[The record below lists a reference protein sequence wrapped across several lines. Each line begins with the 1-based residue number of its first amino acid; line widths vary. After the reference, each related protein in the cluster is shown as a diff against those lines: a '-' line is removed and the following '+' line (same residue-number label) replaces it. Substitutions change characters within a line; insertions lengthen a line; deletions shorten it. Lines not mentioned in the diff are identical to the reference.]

1 MIGAMVTQALAWAA
15 LLAARAVH
23 DRLLSTLW
31 IALLGLSLASIWHAV
46 NAWIGRRPGRAVMH
60 AALLLTPVGYGLGF
74 DSYPWRVGWSN
85 AGLAVMLGAIV
96 LACAWPAQGKGR
108 RWRGVVLTGAA
119 VLMAV
124 TLGRGILGAFFT
136 RLYPEL
142 RTPHPLNVAAAILQ
156 HVALAL
162 ITMAL
167 LAAWHEEATGS
178 LQHLASTDGLT
189 GLLNRRGCMEHAAL
203 AVAMARRHREPL
215 AVILL
220 DLDHFKRINDTL
232 GHEAGDKVL
241 QLTAEQLRLCLRQTD
256 LSCRHGGEE
265 FLLVLRHCEQ
275 AQAVEIDARLRTL
288 LQRASQAQLGIPVTF
303 SSGLALLQDTDAD
316 LEALLRRADAA
327 LYAAKQAGRNRLC
340 VNGAAKAA
348 V

>member
-1 MIGAMVTQALAWAA
+1 MLDIQTAFVTMLAGVFAGAVAMPILVGWRSSTAARWMIGAAVTQALAWGS

-31 IALLGLSLASIWHAV
+31 IALLGVSLASIWHAID
-46 NAWIGRRPGRAVMH
+46 AWIGRRPGRAVVH
-60 AALLLTPVGYGLGF
+60 AALLLTPVGYALGF
-74 DSYPWRVGWSN
+74 GSYAWRVGWSN

-96 LACAWPAQGKGR
+96 LACAWPAQGRGR
-108 RWRGVVLTGAA
+108 RWRGVVLGGAA

-136 RLYPEL
+136 HLYPEL

-167 LAAWHEEATGS
+167 LAAWHEEATGK
-178 LQHLASTDGLT
+178 LQQLAITDGLT
-189 GLLNRRGCMEHAAL
+189 GLLNRRGCMEQATL

-232 GHEAGDKVL
+232 GHEAGDQVL
-241 QLTAEQLRLCLRQTD
+241 RLTAEQLRLCLRQTD
-256 LSCRHGGEE
+256 VSCRYGGEE
-265 FLLVLRHCEQ
+265 FLVVLRHCDQ
-275 AQAVEIDARLRTL
+275 AQAVE
-288 LQRASQAQLGIPVTF
+288 V
-303 SSGLALLQDTDAD
+303 
-316 LEALLRRADAA
+316 
-327 LYAAKQAGRNRLC
+327 
-340 VNGAAKAA
+340 
-348 V
+348 